1 MFIIFIEPAPFAVLD
16 KSTYL
21 VVKKANQNIKI
32 ELEKLQY
39 GFLIQKGPGIGQ
51 ICGYLRGRSPKGYE
65 S

>member
-39 GFLIQKGPGIGQ
+39 GFLI
-51 ICGYLRGRSPKGYE
+51 
-65 S
+65 